1 MKKTNKVNNT
11 NGIVPEQNMGENN
24 QNEVVPE
31 QNMGNTEQNVEQ
43 QVPEQEVVLDA
54 GQVVTEAPQTP
65 DPLQVLNEEITNLK
79 KEREELIEKIKYSQA
94 ELVSY
99 RMRKDE
105 ETASLLKYANQ
116 DIITEILPLI
126 DNFEN
131 AIKLAS
137 QSNNPEITKYL
148 TGFQLMYQNLI
159 GILNKYGVEE
169 INRVGQVYDSK
180 QEQAMVA
187 DNDPSQ
193 PDEVVL
199 EVLQK
204 GYKLKDR
211 VIRPASVRVNQL

>member
-1 MKKTNKVNNT
+1 MRKNKNEE
-11 NGIVPEQNMGENN
+11 IVTETLEATTPEEI
-24 QNEVVPE
+24 EVLD
-31 QNMGNTEQNVEQ
+31 
-43 QVPEQEVVLDA
+43 QEVVLDA
-54 GQVVTEAPQTP
+54 GTPSTEAQP
-65 DPLQVLNEEITNLK
+65 DPVELLNQEIANLK
-79 KEREELIEKIKYSQA
+79 KEKEELIEKIKYSQA
-94 ELVSY
+94 ELISY

-116 DIITEILPLI
+116 DIITEILPLV

-137 QSNNPEITKYL
+137 KSNNPEIAKYL

-169 INRVGQVYDSK
+169 INNVGEVFDSK
-180 QEQAMVA
+180 LEQALVA
-187 DNDPSQ
+187 ENDPTK
-193 PDEVVL
+193 PDEIVL

-211 VIRPASVRVNQL
+211 VIRPASVKINQI